1 MQTTI
6 SHDKITTINPATGKA
21 ISSYDLTSTQQ
32 ISQIVADA
40 RSAFEKWRKKDILE
54 RCDYIRNLEK
64 ILKKNQDLYAR
75 NITQEMGKPIT
86 QSYAEIEKCAWLCN
100 YYSEY
105 AESFLREQIIPTE
118 FRTSLCFIRT
128 PRNSGRY
135 HALEFSI
142 LAGHAI
148 CDSNVNCWKCSDPKA
163 F

>member
-64 ILKKNQDLYAR
+64 ILKK
-75 NITQEMGKPIT
+75 TK
-86 QSYAEIEKCAWLCN
+86 
-100 YYSEY
+100 
-105 AESFLREQIIPTE
+105 
-118 FRTSLCFIRT
+118 TSMRGIS
-128 PRNSGRY
+128 PKKW
-135 HALEFSI
+135 
-142 LAGHAI
+142 
-148 CDSNVNCWKCSDPKA
+148 VNP
-163 F
+163 